1 MRFNHW
7 MSVAALA
14 LLASPL
20 AAEEY
25 VVKEYLLPAPINWTT
40 GNGPEAPGAEVA
52 PLAGESTLRLTGDF
66 RHGGNYVSF
75 FKDFNTHLNL
85 SEIRF
90 QAKTAAPYLLLR
102 LTDSDWQ
109 VHQYQ
114 LPLSGIGYA
123 VGELTISIQFV
134 DITIIVFCNSG
145 IPFIGSHVVVASES
159 HCYQSL
165 VIYVQ
170 ETCVWINFFYFR
182 QLH

>member
-1 MRFNHW
+1 MGT
-7 MSVAALA
+7 S
-14 LLASPL
+14 
-20 AAEEY
+20 
-25 VVKEYLLPAPINWTT
+25 TC
-40 GNGPEAPGAEVA
+40 
-52 PLAGESTLRLTGDF
+52 TLREIGISLYTIIDIAQLISISIAF
-66 RHGGNYVSF
+66 IA
-75 FKDFNTHLNL
+75 L
-85 SEIRF
+85 SLYGHVVTSIVNEATLDDR
-90 QAKTAAPYLLLR
+90 LR
-102 LTDSDWQ
+102 SLVFD
-109 VHQYQ
+109 Q